1 MILKQENTAMKAV
14 RLEAAGSSLRLEE
27 VPEPVLHS
35 GGVLVQVRSAPVLSF
50 MKQVVSGTLG
60 YTMPTPFTPGANAV
74 GVVEAVAE
82 DVFGFEPGDPVFCD
96 PWMASHTLSGSS
108 DAILI
113 GLTGLTPHAE
123 RMQRQ
128 WRDGTFAEKVLW
140 PAEALTPLRKLPS
153 IDYQRIAYLSF
164 LSIPYGGLLRG
175 EFRPGQTVMVNGATG
190 TLGAAGV
197 LVALAM
203 GAARVIAVGRDRTT
217 LEKIQSLD
225 PRRVMPVAL
234 AGQLDTDRTT
244 LRTVA
249 QGADLLLDLLGGAT
263 TPDPTLACLQALRPR
278 GTAILMGGVQANL
291 PLAYS
296 QIMLNGV
303 TIRGAFMYPRHA
315 PGDLLNL
322 IAAGTL
328 DLTPLEVSSY
338 PLERIDDALEL
349 AARSRGLAY
358 CVVVP

>member
-1 MILKQENTAMKAV
+1 MKAI
-14 RLEAAGSSLRLEE
+14 RLEAAGSPLRLEE
-27 VPEPVLHS
+27 LPDPILRS
-35 GGVLVQVRSAPVLSF
+35 GGVLVQVRSAPVMSF
-50 MKQVVSGTLG
+50 MKHVVSGTLG
-60 YTMPTPFTPGANAV
+60 YAMPTPFTPGANAV

-82 DVFGFEPGDPVFCD
+82 DVSGFKPGDPVFCD
-96 PWMASHTLSGSS
+96 PWMASHTQSAPS

-128 WRDGTFAEKVLW
+128 WRDGTFAEKALW
-140 PAEALTPLRKLPS
+140 PAEALTPLKKLPS
-153 IDYQRIAYLSF
+153 IDYQRLAYLSN

-175 EFRPGQTVMVNGATG
+175 ELRPGQTVIVNGATG

-203 GAARVIAVGRDRTT
+203 GATTVFAVGRDRIT
-217 LEKIQSLD
+217 LEKIQSID
-225 PRRVMPVAL
+225 PHRVIPVAL
-234 AGQLDTDRTT
+234 MGQLDADSKT
-244 LRTVA
+244 LRGVA

-263 TPDPTLACLQALRPR
+263 TPDPTLACLQALRPC

-296 QIMLNGV
+296 QIMLNEI
-303 TIRGAFMYPRHA
+303 TIRGTFMYPRNA
-315 PGDLLNL
+315 PGDLVNMIAAETLNL
-322 IAAGTL
+322 
-328 DLTPLEVSSY
+328 TPVEVFAFSLES
-338 PLERIDDALEL
+338 IDDALER
-349 AARSRGLAY
+349 AARTRGFEY